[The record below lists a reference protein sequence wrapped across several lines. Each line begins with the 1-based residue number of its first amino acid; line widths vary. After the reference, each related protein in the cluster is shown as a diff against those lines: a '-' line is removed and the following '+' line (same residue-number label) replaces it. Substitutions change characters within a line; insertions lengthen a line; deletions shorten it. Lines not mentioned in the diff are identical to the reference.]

1 MKKLCSLFL
10 FLLALTGCQ
19 QKKELSDVEL
29 VKIAREY
36 MSVMNPGKVDK
47 SPASVN
53 SWHDY
58 SDVKYYS
65 WIKCRYTWKYEWT
78 DFKEVKFFNAIDLV
92 RWEEWRVRIE
102 DGKTVR
108 DVLMN
113 PEELENER
121 KERKLPI
128 QQQKNCWGNYM
139 WWQEWMK

>member
-47 SPASVN
+47 SPASV
-53 SWHDY
+53 WHQPMDY
-58 SDVKYYS
+58 FLQNK
-65 WIKCRYTWKYEWT
+65 K
-78 DFKEVKFFNAIDLV
+78 FKLVKFEEVHFFIDHQMDCPPYLFSQ
-92 RWEEWRVRIE
+92 WRVRIQE
-102 DGKTVR
+102 GKAVA
-108 DVLMN
+108 DVLMT
-113 PEELENER
+113 PEKLENER